1 MMGWAET
8 EWVPTRK
15 EAAMRETMQRI
26 VDSGAEAVAVIAGR
40 LRDTPGGRAVR
51 HTART
56 LTRRGRYARGR
67 LDGMRYRLAGRV
79 PKPGVSDEV
88 LADRLRSSL
97 GSLEKRLDIPRVHVQ
112 VDRRFVVLHG
122 DVESPADA
130 EAVERLVRHAPG
142 VRGVE
147 SYLHVGL
154 QPGSTRPSA
163 GRARA
168 AAQPSPALEQL
179 LTAARDTGAH
189 PDDARR
195 AVRAVLG
202 TFAERVPIQV
212 RRHVFSH
219 LPDDVRCLALPP
231 RRHGTGPAR
240 LRTVPQLVVAAAC
253 NGLDPV
259 HADAIAEA
267 VLGRLRELVPEEV
280 VDVAA
285 VLPEDLRHF
294 WLSAVPG

>member
-1 MMGWAET
+1 
-8 EWVPTRK
+8 
-15 EAAMRETMQRI
+15 MREAMQRV
-26 VDSGAEAVAVIAGR
+26 VDGGAEAMTAIAGR

-51 HTART
+51 QSARA

-67 LDGMRYRLAGRV
+67 IDGMRYRLAGRV

-97 GSLEKRLDIPRVHVQ
+97 GSLERRLDIPRVHVH
-112 VDRRFVVLHG
+112 VEEHFVVLHG
-122 DVESPADA
+122 DVASPTDA
-130 EAVERLVRHAPG
+130 EAVERLVRHTPG

-147 SYLHVGL
+147 SYLHTGL
-154 QPGSTRPSA
+154 HAGSTRPSA
-163 GRARA
+163 GRAGA
-168 AAQPSPALEQL
+168 AAQPSPALKQL
-179 LTAARDTGAH
+179 LTAARDAGAH
-189 PDDARR
+189 ADDAHR

-202 TFAERVPIQV
+202 TFAERVPNQI
-212 RRHVFSH
+212 RRHVLAH
-219 LPDDVRCLALPP
+219 LPEDVRCLALAP
-231 RRHGTGPAR
+231 RRHGAGAAR

-253 NGLDPV
+253 NGLDLV
-259 HADAIAEA
+259 YAEAIAEA

-285 VLPEDLRHF
+285 VLPDDLRRF